1 MYIGSFR
8 DSKDFAQL
16 ESNQITHII
25 SVLDA
30 PKKIHQV
37 GIFRIEK
44 WYIQFLFQILFQD
57 KNYLCIEAIDSPEQN
72 LIQYFQICND
82 FIHKARLKSQNV
94 LIHW

>member
-1 MYIGSFR
+1 MVNNVYF
-8 DSKDFAQL
+8 KFY
-16 ESNQITHII
+16 T
-25 SVLDA
+25 
-30 PKKIHQV
+30 
-37 GIFRIEK
+37 
-44 WYIQFLFQILFQD
+44 FQD